1 MYRRTKLQKLPEDGF
16 NWVKSRSQFYKDLTE
31 NCNEDSDKE
40 YLLKVDVQYLEKIHN
55 LYKDLPNLP
64 ERMKIENVEKLAR

>member
-1 MYRRTKLQKLPEDGF
+1 MYGRTKLQKLPEDGF
-16 NWVKSRSQFYKDLTE
+16 NWVKSRFQFYKDLTE

-40 YLLKVDVQYLEKIHN
+40 YLLKVDVQYLKKIHN
-55 LYKDLPNLP
+55 LYKDLPYLP

>member
-1 MYRRTKLQKLPEDGF
+1 MYGRTKLQKLPGDGF

-55 LYKDLPNLP
+55 LYKDLPYLP